1 MIPKSWKGRIFVV
14 LTFLNFGVAS
24 FFAALGEVQ
33 QVVFSGVTATICF
46 GVWWSEFAKENEDE

>member
-14 LTFLNFGVAS
+14 LTFLNFGIAS